1 MKYHLRTVIW
11 KFKDITVHH
20 PDLKMQKDII
30 ISNPDD
36 MFIHFSPLFQNQVRE
51 RFIVLWLSS
60 ANKVMSFE
68 VVSEGSLNA
77 SIVHPREVFRG
88 AIVATAASIIL
99 ARNHPSDN
107 PQPSQEDKMITRQL
121 VESGKII
128 GIPVHDHLVFTN
140 TGYYSFAEHG
150 LL

>member
-11 KFKDITVHH
+11 KFKDVSVHH

-88 AIVATAASIIL
+88 AIVTQRHAIATNGHIL
-99 ARNHPSDN
+99 AIVPIKTEESDT
-107 PQPSQEDKMITRQL
+107 QGSLSVDALKLGR
-121 VESGKII
+121 
-128 GIPVHDHLVFTN
+128 
-140 TGYYSFAEHG
+140 
-150 LL
+150 